1 LAKTLTVSQ
10 LNKYIKGVF
19 EDELILHDIMVAGE
33 VSEFRVV
40 SSNTY
45 LVLKDADSILN
56 CYRPATT
63 ENVEIGTQVTLTG
76 TVSYF
81 PKGGRLSFTFSD
93 IKLSGKSDQY
103 VDFLKLKEKLKSEGF
118 FDRKRPL
125 PQFIKS
131 VAIITSAEGA
141 ALADFL
147 KVTSIQPFVKIKV
160 FHSRVQGEN
169 ACEDILNCFNF
180 IRSFG
185 TQFDLVVLSRGGGG
199 QTDLSVFNDE
209 KVARAVFDCQYPVMT
224 AIGHEIDNSLC
235 DLCSDY
241 RVSTPTR
248 AGEFIVESN
257 QQIINEY
264 FSALSKITNIVER
277 KFQTASSDMYRK
289 YLKSL
294 VAKSE
299 IQSKASKKLLNL
311 LLDLKVAMDKKIAL
325 GVDLLKEK
333 ITVIKN
339 LILINLSDRDGYLE
353 KVRLK
358 IDALNPTRLLNQGY
372 AKIIKSHQ
380 EVGIYN
386 LSIGDKID
394 IVMEGGRLTASIEN
408 ISKRK

>member
-241 RVSTPTR
+241 RVSTPTM

>member
-1 LAKTLTVSQ
+1 MAKTLTVSQ

-93 IKLSGKSDQY
+93 IKLNGKSDQY

-241 RVSTPTR
+241 RVSTPTM

-277 KFQTASSDMYRK
+277 NFQTASSDLYRK

-380 EVGIYN
+380 EVGIYD

>member
-1 LAKTLTVSQ
+1 MAKTLTVSQ

-125 PQFIKS
+125 PQFIKN

-241 RVSTPTR
+241 RVSTPTM

-277 KFQTASSDMYRK
+277 NFQTASSDLYRK

-325 GVDLLKEK
+325 GVGLLKEK

-353 KVRLK
+353 KVHHK

-380 EVGIYN
+380 EVGIN
-386 LSIGDKID
+386 DLSIGDKID